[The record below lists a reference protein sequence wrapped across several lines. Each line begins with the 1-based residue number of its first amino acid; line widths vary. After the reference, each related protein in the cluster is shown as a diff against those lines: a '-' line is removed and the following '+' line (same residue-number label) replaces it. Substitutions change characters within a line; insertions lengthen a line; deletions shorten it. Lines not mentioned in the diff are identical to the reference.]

1 MSDLTQLLFTIRQ
14 VIPLNDAEA
23 GVIGQVFQPLHLSK
37 GDYFVQQGQVCRQ
50 VGFINQGLLRYY
62 INRDGE
68 EKIYDFGKE
77 NDFTCDYQSF
87 LPQQPC
93 QRNIQAVED
102 TDLLVVSH
110 ADLQR
115 IFTELTHGE
124 RFGRLM
130 AEQLFVTT
138 IGQVTSLY
146 TDSAE
151 ERYQAFLRQYP
162 TLQTRLPQ
170 YFIASY
176 VGVKPQSLSRIRAR
190 WAGKLY

>member
-1 MSDLTQLLFTIRQ
+1 MTDRTQLLSVIRRI
-14 VIPLNDAEA
+14 VPVNDAEA
-23 GVIGQVFQPLHLSK
+23 EVIGTLFHPVRLSK
-37 GDYFVQQGQVCRQ
+37 GEYFIEAGQVCRS
-50 VGFINQGLLRYY
+50 VGFINQGLVRYY

-77 NDFTCDYQSF
+77 DDFTCDYESF

-93 QRNIQAVED
+93 KRTIQAIED
-102 TDLLVVSH
+102 TDLLVVSSP
-110 ADLQR
+110 DLQR

-124 RFGRLM
+124 RFGRLV
-130 AEQLFVTT
+130 AEQLFVAT

-146 TDSAE
+146 TDSPA

-170 YFIASY
+170 YFVASY

-190 WAGKLY
+190 WAGKSY